1 MASGIRVGTAAATT
15 RGLDA
20 EDFNMVG
27 KLIAAT
33 VFANGDEVKLAEI
46 KRGREGHYCQSIPCP
61 RAVIKFAC

>member
-1 MASGIRVGTAAATT
+1 MGTAAATT

-33 VFANGDEVKLAEI
+33 VFANDDEAKLAEI
-46 KRGREGHYCQSIPCP
+46 KEGVKAIIAKHPLYPEL
-61 RAVIKFAC
+61 